1 MLLFS
6 GHERD
11 RQVLGD
17 VVFAVRL
24 LDDEAVLG
32 DGFFLGLEDAAD
44 HVHDIGRV
52 GGRLQAFL
60 AHFQRETARNGA
72 AELLDAVTQ
81 PLGVGQF
88 FLNVRGQRLLD
99 EFRPHAF
106 EVQAVGQVVEHRLN
120 FHVVRLQEV
129 GHAFLLGHCHGLFS
143 CWF

>member
-1 MLLFS
+1 MPPAPRTVMASMRHTPRRRRRLFPGVFLEVALELLAMLLYS
-6 GHERD
+6 GHEPD

-81 PLGVGQF
+81 PLGV
-88 FLNVRGQRLLD
+88 
-99 EFRPHAF
+99 
-106 EVQAVGQVVEHRLN
+106 
-120 FHVVRLQEV
+120 
-129 GHAFLLGHCHGLFS
+129 
-143 CWF
+143 